1 MRTVPVVLGGVERME
16 KDSQKFMI
24 KHPTIEDAQAITDLV
39 SLCDI
44 EDIGEPDI
52 TLSDVLDMWNS
63 IQIDTDAWIALSANN
78 EIVGYGFVEVTG
90 ANRMDTCVFVHPR
103 FKNQGIGSLLL
114 TKVEERA
121 HALAKGKEGE
131 QKLMNQIPFTNQSA
145 RKLVEDRGYQFS
157 RLYERMKIQLEGQPN
172 QESLPDGITIRSF
185 QPDHDEKT
193 LFTLYDETFR
203 DAWGYT
209 KKDFSAWIS
218 QKKGDG
224 YDPSLWFIAW
234 KDTQP
239 VGFLMSRMQ
248 EDGLFIDL
256 LGVKCEYRKHGIG
269 KALLLH
275 TFGIAYQR
283 NQKTILLYVD
293 SDSLTN
299 ANRLYQQVG
308 MSPHSQTAVY
318 MKELIV

>member
-1 MRTVPVVLGGVERME
+1 ME
-16 KDSQKFMI
+16 KELQKFRI
-24 KHPTIEDAQAITDLV
+24 KHPTFEDAQAITDLV

-52 TLSDVLDMWNS
+52 TLSDVLDMWKS
-63 IQIDTDAWIALSANN
+63 IEINTDAWIALSETN
-78 EIVGYGFVEVTG
+78 EIIGYGFVEVTG
-90 ANRMDTCVFVHPR
+90 AKRMDTCVFVHPQ

-114 TKVEERA
+114 NKVEERA
-121 HALAKGKEGE
+121 HALAKGKDGE
-131 QKLMNQIPFTNQSA
+131 QKLMNQISFTNRAA
-145 RKLVEDRGYQFS
+145 RKLIEDRGYQFT
-157 RLYERMKIQLEGQPN
+157 RLYERMKIELEEQPN
-172 QESLPDGITIRSF
+172 QYPLPEGITIRPF
-185 QPDHDEKT
+185 QPDQDETT

-209 KKDFSAWIS
+209 KKDFTTWIS

-224 YDPSLWFIAW
+224 YDPSLWFIVW
-234 KDTQP
+234 KDFKP

-248 EDGLFIDL
+248 DDGIFIDL
-256 LGVKCEYRKHGIG
+256 LGVKREYRKLGIG

-275 TFGIAYQR
+275 TFGLAYER

-299 ANRLYQQVG
+299 ANRLYKQVG

>member
-1 MRTVPVVLGGVERME
+1 ME
-16 KDSQKFMI
+16 KKFMI
-24 KHPTIEDAQAITDLV
+24 KHPTLEAAQAITDLV
-39 SLCDI
+39 ALCDI

-52 TLSDVLDMWNS
+52 TLTDVLDMWNS
-63 IQIDTDAWIALSANN
+63 IPIETDAWIALSATN
-78 EIVGYGFVEVTG
+78 EIIGYGFVEVTG
-90 ANRMDTCVFVHPR
+90 ANRMDTCVFVHPQ

-114 TKVEERA
+114 NKVEERA
-121 HALAKGKEGE
+121 HVLSKGKDGK
-131 QKLMNQIPFTNQSA
+131 QKLMNQISFTNGAA
-145 RKLVEDRGYQFS
+145 RQLVEDRGYQFS
-157 RLYERMKIQLEGQPN
+157 RLYERMKIELEEQPN
-172 QESLPDGITIRSF
+172 QHHLPEGLTLQSF
-185 QPDHDEKT
+185 QPNHDEET

-209 KKDFSAWIS
+209 KKDFSTWIS

-224 YDPSLWFIAW
+224 YDPSLWFIVW
-234 KDTQP
+234 KDAKP

-256 LGVKCEYRKHGIG
+256 LGVKREYRKHGIG
-269 KALLLH
+269 KTLLLH
-275 TFGIAYQR
+275 TFGIAYQC
-283 NQKTILLYVD
+283 NQRTILLYVD

-308 MSPHSQTAVY
+308 MRPHSQTAVY

>member
-1 MRTVPVVLGGVERME
+1 MAKEI
-16 KDSQKFMI
+16 QKFRI
-24 KHPTIEDAQAITDLV
+24 KHPTLEDAQAITDLV

-52 TLSDVLDMWNS
+52 TLSDVLDMWKS
-63 IQIDTDAWIALSANN
+63 IPIDTDVWIAVSETN
-78 EIVGYGFVEVTG
+78 EIIGYGFVEVTG
-90 ANRMDTCVFVHPR
+90 ANRMDTCVFVHPQ

-114 TKVEERA
+114 KKVEERA
-121 HALAKGKEGE
+121 HVLAKGKDGE
-131 QKLMNQIPFTNQSA
+131 QKLMNQISFTNTAA
-145 RKLVEDRGYQFS
+145 RKLVEDRGYQFT
-157 RLYERMKIQLEGQPN
+157 RLYERMKIQLGGQPN
-172 QESLPDGITIRSF
+172 QHHLPEGITVRSF
-185 QPDHDEKT
+185 QPDHDEET
-193 LFTLYDETFR
+193 LFSIYDETFQ

-209 KKDFSAWIS
+209 KKDFSTWIS

-224 YDPSLWFIAW
+224 YDPSLWFLVW
-234 KDTQP
+234 KDSKP

-248 EDGLFIDL
+248 DDGIFIDL
-256 LGVKCEYRKHGIG
+256 LGVKREYRKLGIG
-269 KALLLH
+269 KALLFH

-283 NQKTILLYVD
+283 NQKMILLYVD

-299 ANRLYQQVG
+299 ANRLYKQVG

>member
-1 MRTVPVVLGGVERME
+1 ME
-16 KDSQKFMI
+16 KEQKYVI
-24 KHPTIEDAQAITDLV
+24 KHPAVEDAQAITDLV
-39 SLCDI
+39 ALCDI

-63 IQIDTDAWIALSANN
+63 IPIDTDAWVAVSGTN
-78 EIVGYGFVEVTG
+78 EIIGYGFVEVTG

-103 FKNQGIGSLLL
+103 FKSQGIGSLLL
-114 TKVEERA
+114 DKAEERA
-121 HALAKGKEGE
+121 YVLAKGKDGK
-131 QKLMNQIPFTNQSA
+131 QKLMNQISFANSAA

-157 RLYERMKIQLEGQPN
+157 RLYERMKIELEGRPN
-172 QESLPDGITIRSF
+172 RDSLPEGITLRAF
-185 QPDHDEKT
+185 QPDHDEEK
-193 LFTLYDETFR
+193 LFSIYDETFQ

-209 KKDFSAWIS
+209 KKDFTTWIS

-224 YDPSLWFIAW
+224 YDHSLWFIVW
-234 KDTQP
+234 QDSNP

-248 EDGLFIDL
+248 EDGLFVDL
-256 LGVKCEYRKHGIG
+256 LGVKREYRKHGIG

-275 TFGIAYQR
+275 VFGIAYER

-293 SDSLTN
+293 SDSLTH

-308 MSPHSQTAVY
+308 MRPHSQTAVY
-318 MKELIV
+318 MKEL